1 AELKVDYALVRK
13 LTADDALLN
22 NLVTKQAFINK
33 LSTIDLSATQIKGGL
48 LKSLNNATTFD
59 LTTGDIIFSDT
70 EPSIL
75 RKKSGYPHG
84 VFSMT
89 NSIYEGEKAI
99 KIALQAGNIK
109 DSTGSDPWREATIS
123 ITNTTSKSKGSTI
136 AIKSGDEIYLYT
148 EGKIF
153 LGAEDDLLTGK
164 NGKGFSIYTLKR
176 CVDFI
181 LDKTDLKK
189 SWDSQEEWW
198 GK

>member
-1 AELKVDYALVRK
+1 M
-13 LTADDALLN
+13 
-22 NLVTKQAFINK
+22 
-33 LSTIDLSATQIKGGL
+33 S
-48 LKSLNNATTFD
+48 
-59 LTTGDIIFSDT
+59 
-70 EPSIL
+70 
-75 RKKSGYPHG
+75 
-84 VFSMT
+84 
-89 NSIYEGEKAI
+89 NSIYKDEKAI
-99 KIALQAGNIK
+99 RITLQAGNIK
-109 DSTGSDPWREATIS
+109 DSTGSDPRREATIS